1 MGYSSFA
8 PLGTQFTTATSGVFV
23 PEIWAKDLIRHRDE
37 SLVLKDAVSPIN
49 FSGGKGDTI
58 YIPFVSNLAIN
69 NKAQGAPVTY
79 QAFTDNRWTMTVN
92 RYKEVSFA
100 IDKFL
105 EVFADRDLRAI
116 YTERAGFA
124 LARDIEYAILAER
137 ATINGYNSGSNV
149 VSNSS
154 SGLTY
159 ADILAA
165 MEILDERNVP
175 REGRRLI
182 IDPAQHYSLLAQDE
196 FISADY
202 NTGNAVSTGEV
213 GRICGI
219 PVKMTTSIVANS
231 TTGYT
236 NGEGATGQPTPGMT
250 SSPYYPTQ
258 SPALRDGTS
267 VTASALTAGYHTAIL
282 THPDWCKLAMKKMPS
297 VDADWSV
304 DYQEWHVVQT
314 QIYDV
319 EVYRPDHAVL
329 INTDE
334 DALV

>member
-1 MGYSSFA
+1 MAYTGFA
-8 PLGTQFTTATSGVFV
+8 PQGSQFTTVTSGVFV
-23 PEIWAKDLIRHRDE
+23 PEIWAKDLIKKRDE
-37 SLVLKDAVSPIN
+37 SLVMKDAVSPIN

-58 YIPFVSNLAIN
+58 YIPYVSDLAIN
-69 NKAQGAPVTY
+69 SKAQGAPVTY

-149 VSNSS
+149 ISNSS

-159 ADILAA
+159 ADVLAA
-165 MEILDERNVP
+165 MEILDKANVP
-175 REGRRLI
+175 REGRKLI
-182 IDPAQHYSLLAQDE
+182 IDASQLYSLLAQDE
-196 FISADY
+196 FISSDY
-202 NTGNAVSTGEV
+202 NTGTAVSTGEV
-213 GRICGI
+213 GRICGV
-219 PVKMTTSIVANS
+219 PVKMTTSIAQNS

-236 NGEGATGQPTPGMT
+236 NGSGASGQPTPGMA

-267 VTASALTAGYHTAIL
+267 VTASALTAGYHTAML
-282 THPDWCKLAMKKMPS
+282 VHPDWCKLAMKKMPS

-334 DALV
+334 DAAV